1 MEEIEKKGQ
10 GSKKDAGRKH
20 GNKIISNGREEKED
34 PKPKGGGAP
43 HRQSAGSVSAAFLAP
58 RGNFRHG

>member
-43 HRQSAGSVSAAFLAP
+43 HRQSQLVQSVLPF
-58 RGNFRHG
+58 